1 MKTLKPE
8 TLEQLAELIA
18 GEKGVLSRDG
28 FAIVQFFQNAGLEC
42 SFYDGSE
49 RKYFALKALRRY
61 QDDPASLEKIILRLA
76 NPKEYRAQVKMLV
89 VAANRLNH
97 ILLSEGLRIG
107 FEGINPKLVELA
119 PSRPQTTTVRQH
131 PAPQTSEAPPD
142 FVHLTRDVTLA
153 GMLESRRWEV
163 QVCMKH
169 KAYLAAIIMM
179 GTILEGVLLSIIH
192 NNPREANISSKAPR
206 DQHGRIKHFADWSL
220 NELTEVARDRGWI
233 VIDENR
239 YVYLLKEYRRLIHPW
254 EQRARNEVPDEE
266 TCKECCREFTAL
278 LADIQ
283 RRC

>member
-1 MKTLKPE
+1 MKSLKPG
-8 TLEQLAELIA
+8 TLEQLADLIA

-28 FAIVQFFQNAGLEC
+28 FGIVQFFQNAGLEC
-42 SFYDGSE
+42 SFYDGSD

-61 QDDPASLEKIILRLA
+61 QEDPAALEKVILRLA
-76 NPKEYRAQVKMLV
+76 NPKEYRSQVKMLV

-119 PSRPQTTTVRQH
+119 PARP
-131 PAPQTSEAPPD
+131 PAPARQVPAHQAAEAPPD

-163 QVCMKH
+163 TVCMKH
-169 KAYLAAIIMM
+169 RAFLAAIIMM

-192 NNPREANISSKAPR
+192 NNPKEANVSPRAPR
-206 DQHGRIKHFADWSL
+206 DQYGRIKHFADWSL
-220 NELTEVARDRGWI
+220 TDLTEVARDRGWI
-233 VIDENR
+233 ALDENR

-266 TCKECCREFTAL
+266 TCKECCREFNAL

-283 RRC
+283 KRC

>member
-1 MKTLKPE
+1 MKPLKPG

-42 SFYDGSE
+42 SFYDGSD

-61 QDDPASLEKIILRLA
+61 QEDPAALEKVILRLA
-76 NPKEYRAQVKMLV
+76 NPKEYRSQVKMLV

-97 ILLSEGLRIG
+97 ILMSEGLRIG
-107 FEGINPKLVELA
+107 FEGINPKLVELQPA
-119 PSRPQTTTVRQH
+119 RPTASARQTAAH
-131 PAPQTSEAPPD
+131 HAADAPPD

-163 QVCMKH
+163 MVCMKH
-169 KAYLAAIIMM
+169 RAFLAAIIIM
-179 GTILEGVLLSIIH
+179 GTILEGVLLSIVH
-192 NNPREANISSKAPR
+192 NNPKEANVSPRAPR

-220 NELTEVARDRGWI
+220 ADLAEVARDRGWI
-233 VIDENR
+233 ALDENK

-266 TCKECCREFTAL
+266 TCRECCREFNAL

-283 RRC
+283 KRC